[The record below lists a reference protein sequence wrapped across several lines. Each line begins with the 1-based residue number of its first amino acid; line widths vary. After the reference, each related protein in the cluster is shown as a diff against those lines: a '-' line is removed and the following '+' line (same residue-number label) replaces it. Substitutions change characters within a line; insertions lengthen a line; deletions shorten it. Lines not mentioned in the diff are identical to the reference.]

1 MFLIL
6 ALVTNHLKIAVMPIR
21 IGIFLIMKFGKLPSV
36 ENVDFT
42 LPPDPPGTLAIL
54 QKLKEEGTENT
65 LYIGA
70 TGWGMKEWVGTVY
83 PKNAKPKDYLEHY
96 AKQFNTIELN
106 STHYGIPDELTI
118 QKWYGQATADFR
130 FCPKVL
136 QRISHSRELSPD
148 GPVNFIK
155 QFCETISGFKEKLGS
170 CFIQLPPYFG
180 IDRLPT
186 LAMFLEKWSA
196 HEIPISVE
204 VRHESWFAEAEN
216 LEQLAAVL
224 EQYGAST
231 VITDVAGRRDVCHA
245 RLTSNLAVIRFVGNG
260 LHPTDFTRIDAWVE
274 KLKHWFE
281 NGLKAA
287 YFFTHEP
294 DNVLAPDLAVYL
306 TNKIR
311 EKTTIQTRGPEI
323 IGDPKEG
330 QQMSLF

>member
-1 MFLIL
+1 
-6 ALVTNHLKIAVMPIR
+6 MP
-21 IGIFLIMKFGKLPSV
+21 
-36 ENVDFT
+36 T
-42 LPPDPPGTLAIL
+42 
-54 QKLKEEGTENT
+54 
-65 LYIGA
+65 
-70 TGWGMKEWVGTVY
+70 
-83 PKNAKPKDYLEHY
+83 KN
-96 AKQFNTIELN
+96 
-106 STHYGIPDELTI
+106 
-118 QKWYGQATADFR
+118 
-130 FCPKVL
+130 
-136 QRISHSRELSPD
+136 
-148 GPVNFIK
+148 
-155 QFCETISGFKEKLGS
+155 
-170 CFIQLPPYFG
+170 
-180 IDRLPT
+180 
-186 LAMFLEKWSA
+186 
-196 HEIPISVE
+196 PISVE

-306 TNKIR
+306 SNKIR